1 MIKVLIGPADKF
13 HIDGLKIY
21 DDESLGF
28 DYQEH
33 LIRRCFEENGSDANV
48 YLIYQDHIKSVEFI
62 LETMRKERKAY
73 PKLKERIALT

>member
-21 DDESLGF
+21 DDKSLGF

-48 YLIYQDHIKSVEFI
+48 YLIYEDFKCGKSS
-62 LETMRKERKAY
+62 
-73 PKLKERIALT
+73 

>member
-33 LIRRCFEENGSDANV
+33 LIRRCFEENGSDANPQTP
-48 YLIYQDHIKSVEFI
+48 LINQHSNLEAEMVDKAPHDI
-62 LETMRKERKAY
+62 LFM
-73 PKLKERIALT
+73 